1 MLGECLGCS
10 GGSWRDGGLSVRM
23 GSREVGDEE
32 MYSVVDSIVWHVTLC
47 VLLFEVSGKHR

>member
-1 MLGECLGCS
+1 
-10 GGSWRDGGLSVRM
+10 M